1 MIFKVS
7 IYNNELP
14 KHPRVF
20 DVVIN
25 SLGEIQRYETQNI
38 KGCVFVDE
46 TEVRRQ
52 IQDFLD
58 ELKKAS

>member
-1 MIFKVS
+1 MDGR
-7 IYNNELP
+7 YGRETWDG
-14 KHPRVF
+14 RVF